1 MTRKQQVILF
11 LLDHSIGDD
20 VLLGS
25 YESWADKS
33 KPRKPIWIPKLTKKL
48 SDVKIQYFNQLYQG
62 SDVQRFINLLESESM
77 LDEYVESF
85 NPLESDM
92 SQIQTPQGFLLFA
105 FNWTHS
111 AVGHHRWSK
120 LDNRWNQILSN

>member
-20 VLLGS
+20 ARLGS

-48 SDVKIQYFNQLYQG
+48 SDVKIHYFNQLYQG
-62 SDVQRFINLLESESM
+62 SVVQRFINLLESESM
-77 LDEYVESF
+77 LDEYVKSF
-85 NPLESDM
+85 NPLESGM
-92 SQIQTPQGFLLFA
+92 YQIQIPQEFLLFA
-105 FNWTHS
+105 FNWTNS
-111 AVGHHRWSK
+111 PVGHRRWSN
-120 LDNRWNQILSN
+120 LDNRWSQILSN